1 MQLNDGLILR
11 SIRDEH
17 DIDRYAAFGAAVVD
31 AIQGAT
37 CARLPRY
44 RPDAAYEDFLFVED
58 QQTGEIVSTVCL
70 LPWRCVY
77 EGVVLNVAMLE
88 MVATHPA
95 YRQRGLVRAQIER
108 FHQMT
113 AERGFDCCIIEG
125 IPYYYRQYG
134 YAYAIEHGAYDSL
147 PAWRIPSPPAGQSAP
162 YRLRPATVDDAPVLA
177 SLYKDHMAVL
187 QCYTLRSADYW
198 RYLIQ
203 WAHYPVQIV
212 EAMHDGQAAGYVC
225 VMPLARGRGVKTPE
239 SGIAGYAA
247 GMTVLQ
253 TLKQEYGADIQL
265 GWPQTNTL
273 TQIGRSLGSTPL
285 PADQW
290 LLRITDVAGFLT
302 KLAPVFEQ
310 RLARSD
316 CAGLTA
322 NLCVNLFRH
331 AFVLHFTRGKLERVA
346 AVGFVD
352 ASMGADGGDLC
363 IPPDAFVRLVFG
375 YRDLDELHDAWPDIT
390 IKPASRRLLEI
401 LFPKVAAYFCMPY
414 LVHEPAG

>member
-1 MQLNDGLILR
+1 
-11 SIRDEH
+11 
-17 DIDRYAAFGAAVVD
+17 
-31 AIQGAT
+31 
-37 CARLPRY
+37 
-44 RPDAAYEDFLFVED
+44 
-58 QQTGEIVSTVCL
+58 
-70 LPWRCVY
+70 
-77 EGVVLNVAMLE
+77 
-88 MVATHPA
+88 
-95 YRQRGLVRAQIER
+95 
-108 FHQMT
+108 
-113 AERGFDCCIIEG
+113 
-125 IPYYYRQYG
+125 
-134 YAYAIEHGAYDSL
+134 
-147 PAWRIPSPPAGQSAP
+147 
-162 YRLRPATVDDAPVLA
+162 
-177 SLYKDHMAVL
+177 
-187 QCYTLRSADYW
+187 
-198 RYLIQ
+198 
-203 WAHYPVQIV
+203 
-212 EAMHDGQAAGYVC
+212 
-225 VMPLARGRGVKTPE
+225 MPLARGRGVKTPE

-247 GMTVLQ
+247 GMTALQ